1 LFLRLCPFDSLNPGI
16 LEPCIYKILTMQDF
30 YQKNYQAYHE
40 KTFSIDPTSFLDPL
54 ARKLPAEAF
63 VLDVGCGSGRDLLWM
78 KKRGFD
84 VIGFEQSPG
93 LAELAREITGCE
105 ILEGDFETYDFS
117 SILVDAVILVGSLV
131 HLPHQRFPNVFENIT
146 SAISDNGLVLITLKE
161 GSGDLKNPDG
171 RIFYL
176 WEDPKAR
183 EMFDTLGFKVCDF
196 SSSVSK
202 TGSGDVWMTYVLD
215 KE

>member
-1 LFLRLCPFDSLNPGI
+1 M
-16 LEPCIYKILTMQDF
+16 KMQDF

-40 KTFSIDPTSFLDPL
+40 KTFSIDPSSFLKPL
-54 ARKLPAEAF
+54 AQRLPADSF

-78 KKRGFD
+78 KKHGFD
-84 VIGFEQSPG
+84 VIGFERSPD
-93 LAELAREITGCE
+93 LAELARDNAACE
-105 ILEGDFETYDFS
+105 VIEGDFETYDFS
-117 SILVDAVILVGSLV
+117 LVQVDAILLVGIMLHVPREKFS
-131 HLPHQRFPNVFENIT
+131 NVFKNIT

-161 GSGDLKNPDG
+161 GTGDITYPDG

-202 TGSGDVWMTYVLD
+202 TGSGDVWLTYVLA
-215 KE
+215 KEG